1 MMTFMPAVSE
11 RKYDWE
17 KKQVFVSLSGSIP
30 SLLYI
35 CCLICDYVCFIF
47 VVVVVCFVTY

>member
-17 KKQVFVSLSGSIP
+17 KKQVFVSLWICTFPFISFFVWYVILFA
-30 SLLYI
+30 LL
-35 CCLICDYVCFIF
+35 LL
-47 VVVVVCFVTY
+47 